1 MPTPKE
7 NPVPDLPQVTTHLTP
22 PGSVLT
28 VRMPTDLDTE
38 EVVPLAEELHRQ
50 TGLPVVVLSGDAALT
65 VTTPEEARA
74 ALETAL
80 TETAEPDDALMEVSA
95 AELLVQLRR
104 EGWELIR
111 LRQP

>member
-28 VRMPTDLDTE
+28 VQMPTDLTPE
-38 EVVPLAEELHRQ
+38 EVFPLAEELHRQ
-50 TGLPVVVLSGDAALT
+50 TGLPVVMLSAGAALT
-65 VTTPEEARA
+65 ATTPEEATA
-74 ALETAL
+74 AVGDAL
-80 TETAEPDDALMEVSA
+80 TNAEDDDGYVSA
-95 AELLVQLRR
+95 ADLLEELRLD
-104 EGWELIR
+104 GWELIR